1 MEIGK
6 LFTAIGLSIQQAQE
20 ILSLQDVERY
30 MRYFKKKDSDSV
42 LPNESN
48 TALSP
53 KAIRF
58 SLKSKEKDKYIDV
71 PLAAMTSH
79 ETIGLKQVKVTIS
92 GNVYEDAKTKKV
104 LMNVESSQPE
114 STDIRNGTIELIFES
129 APQSEGQA
137 RATQKM
143 LDHID
148 F

>member
-6 LFTAIGLSIQQAQE
+6 LFTAIGLSVQQAQE

-30 MRYFKKKDSDSV
+30 MRYFKKKDSESV
-42 LPNESN
+42 LPNENN
-48 TALSP
+48 TALYP

-58 SLKSKEKDKYIDV
+58 SLKSKEKNKYIDV

-114 STDIRNGTIELIFES
+114 NTAVQNGTVELIFES
-129 APQSEGQA
+129 SPQSEGQA

>member
-1 MEIGK
+1 
-6 LFTAIGLSIQQAQE
+6 
-20 ILSLQDVERY
+20 
-30 MRYFKKKDSDSV
+30 
-42 LPNESN
+42 
-48 TALSP
+48 
-53 KAIRF
+53 
-58 SLKSKEKDKYIDV
+58 
-71 PLAAMTSH
+71 MTSH

-114 STDIRNGTIELIFES
+114 NTAMQNGTVELIFES
-129 APQSEGQA
+129 SPQSEGQA

>member
-6 LFTAIGLSIQQAQE
+6 LFTAIGLSVQQAQE

-30 MRYFKKKDSDSV
+30 MRYFKKKDSESV
-42 LPNESN
+42 LPNENN
-48 TALSP
+48 TALYP

-58 SLKSKEKDKYIDV
+58 SLKSKEKNKYIDV

-114 STDIRNGTIELIFES
+114 NTAVQNGTVELIFES
-129 APQSEGQA
+129 SPQSEGQT

>member
-6 LFTAIGLSIQQAQE
+6 LFTAIGLSVQQAQE

-30 MRYFKKKDSDSV
+30 MRYFKKKDSESV
-42 LPNESN
+42 LPNENN
-48 TALSP
+48 TALYP

-58 SLKSKEKDKYIDV
+58 SLKSKEKNKYIDV

-114 STDIRNGTIELIFES
+114 NTAVQNGTVELIFES
-129 APQSEGQA
+129 SPQPEGQA